1 LRMFERMLEVEE
13 QEAFHD
19 DAPTASEEKLE
30 GESSPAL

>member
-1 LRMFERMLEVEE
+1 VEE

-19 DAPTASEEKLE
+19 AATASEEKLE

>member
-1 LRMFERMLEVEE
+1 MLEVEE

-19 DAPTASEEKLE
+19 AASASEEKLE